1 MKVFE
6 IIEKSYKPLNFV
18 LMKTKKYL
26 ERLLNNEAVLSGN
39 VAQSAY
45 CRVDFD
51 VDAAVEFANAAAL
64 NMLIKLSKL
73 AKLFE
78 THYAE
83 TVSQRKTG
91 LIQLFRRG
99 RLDRERRFW
108 EIFGTEVAK
117 IRTRRMLE
125 AMTRDGKL
133 HVRRNNL
140 DFNAEAAKAY
150 YLSLDEEKRLLLLGN
165 VGRKADNSFRLFQE
179 NLEKEEISSGDIEN
193 YKNSALFWGEV
204 WDFLSSIKIAA

>member
-1 MKVFE
+1 
-6 IIEKSYKPLNFV
+6 
-18 LMKTKKYL
+18 MKTKKYL
-26 ERLLNNEAVLSGN
+26 ERLLKNEAVLSGN

-45 CRVDFD
+45 RRVDFD

-78 THYAE
+78 AHYAE
-83 TVSQRKTG
+83 TVSQKKTG
-91 LIQLFRRG
+91 LIQLCRRG
-99 RLDRERRFW
+99 WLYRERRFW

>member
-1 MKVFE
+1 MLMRR
-6 IIEKSYKPLNFV
+6 LN
-18 LMKTKKYL
+18 LPMR
-26 ERLLNNEAVLSGN
+26 RLSTCLSN
-39 VAQSAY
+39 SANWQNSL
-45 CRVDFD
+45 R
-51 VDAAVEFANAAAL
+51 
-64 NMLIKLSKL
+64 LIMPKRFLKG
-73 AKLFE
+73 K
-78 THYAE
+78 
-83 TVSQRKTG
+83 RG

-150 YLSLDEEKRLLLLGN
+150 YLSLDEERDSCCSATSAEKLIIRSGFFRKIWKKR
-165 VGRKADNSFRLFQE
+165 KSAPA
-179 NLEKEEISSGDIEN
+179 ISRTTKTAPFSGVRFGIFKQHQDCC
-193 YKNSALFWGEV
+193 LTF
-204 WDFLSSIKIAA
+204 

>member
-1 MKVFE
+1 
-6 IIEKSYKPLNFV
+6 
-18 LMKTKKYL
+18 MKTKKYL
-26 ERLLNNEAVLSGN
+26 ERLLKNEAVLSGN

-45 CRVDFD
+45 RRVDFD

-78 THYAE
+78 AHYAE
-83 TVSQRKTG
+83 TVSQKKTG

-99 RLDRERRFW
+99 WLDRERRFW

-150 YLSLDEEKRLLLLGN
+150 YLSLDEEKSSCCSATSAEKLIIRSGFF
-165 VGRKADNSFRLFQE
+165 RKIWKKRKSAPA
-179 NLEKEEISSGDIEN
+179 ISRTTKTAPFSGVRFGI
-193 YKNSALFWGEV
+193 F
-204 WDFLSSIKIAA
+204 